1 MKLIDKLP
9 TSYDQI
15 NYKTYVQ
22 ILQTIPAEKPDEWD
36 DDEYKSYLNLAPLS
50 ILLDVPVIDLER
62 LPATELMPMLQR
74 VQFMAGPIKNA
85 KTSLSLK
92 AMDELTYDEFV
103 TYQSLKVDAWANMPR
118 ILKMIVKDK
127 TAEEIDQLSI
137 SEVYAVFFTLS
148 KSTKR
153 FTTLLIRSLAL
164 KMVKQTLMM
173 LWRKVKLML
182 TNLFLV
188 R

>member
-9 TSYDQI
+9 TSYHEI
-15 NYKTYVQ
+15 NYKTYIQ
-22 ILQTIPAEKPDEWD
+22 IIQTIPAEKPDEWD
-36 DDEYKSYLNLAPLS
+36 DDEYKSFLNLAPLS

-62 LPATELMPMLQR
+62 LPAAELIPMLQR
-74 VQFMAGPIKNA
+74 VQFMAEPPKEA
-85 KTSLSLK
+85 KTSLTLK

-103 TYQSLKVDAWANMPR
+103 SYQSLKVDAWANMPR
-118 ILKMIVKDK
+118 ILKIIIKDK
-127 TAEEIDQLSI
+127 TSAEIDQLSI
-137 SEVYAVFFTLS
+137 SEVYAIFFTLN

-164 KMVKQTLMM
+164 KIVKQNLMM
-173 LWRKVKLML
+173 LWFKMKCML
-182 TNLFLV
+182 KNLFQV